1 MPEEI
6 TIFEKSLN
14 NLFLIIFN
22 YIYGIFSLIGAH
34 LKNIYKINS
43 NQLHRLFR
51 EIYNKYIN
59 SSNHKL
65 SLRNFVSI

>member
-1 MPEEI
+1 MPEEV

-34 LKNIYKINS
+34 LKNIP
-43 NQLHRLFR
+43 
-51 EIYNKYIN
+51 
-59 SSNHKL
+59 
-65 SLRNFVSI
+65 